1 MNLVASLTLVAGIT
15 TAIIAVP
22 MLAGGASSEDKEP
35 MKAQLTIYVAPPLLQ
50 QGGTVIVVA
59 DEIPLNDWEALADGT
74 NPALADTQ
82 NEKRKA
88 LNPGDQL
95 FGVVASTKVSI
106 IEFVYPEGGT
116 YGFNLVPVQDADRTS
131 PQLRT
136 DRILQG
142 EGGGGPGRE
151 WNEVS
156 TIHVFGSVVSERDSR
171 VVRASSSMI
180 MRAEPEKSVYQGA
193 VLYSPT
199 DELVENV
206 LIRPKE

>member
-1 MNLVASLTLVAGIT
+1 
-15 TAIIAVP
+15 
-22 MLAGGASSEDKEP
+22 
-35 MKAQLTIYVAPPLLQ
+35 MKAQLTIYVAPPLLE

-59 DEIPLNDWEALADGT
+59 DEIPLNDWEAIADGT

-82 NEKRKA
+82 NEKRKE

-156 TIHVFGSVVSERDSR
+156 TVHVFGSVVSERDSR

>member
-1 MNLVASLTLVAGIT
+1 MNLVASLTLVVGIT
-15 TAIIAVP
+15 TATIAVP
-22 MLAGGASSEDKEP
+22 MFAGGVSSEDKEP
-35 MKAQLTIYVAPPLLQ
+35 MKAQLTIYVAPPLLE

-59 DEIPLNDWEALADGT
+59 DEIPLNDWEALADGA
-74 NPALADTQ
+74 NPALADRQ
-82 NEKRKA
+82 NEKRKE

-116 YGFNLVPVQDADRTS
+116 YGFNLVPVQDADGTS
-131 PQLRT
+131 PPLRT

-156 TIHVFGSVVSERDSR
+156 TVHVFGSVVSERDSR